1 MTHKIFLAAA
11 LLSASALFTA
21 SAFAGE
27 LKAEAPSSVLELFTS
42 QGCSSCPPANNFV
55 TRLADEPRLL
65 SLTYGVHYWDYL
77 GWKDTFAS
85 PEFTKR
91 QRAYGA
97 AFDTGN
103 VYTPQIVLNG
113 AAHSPRYSKKDVASM
128 QLKPNRPKLTLS
140 ETDGELTY
148 SFDEPSNYQV
158 VVVAYTGGTQEV
170 PVKRGENG
178 GRTLTL
184 SNVVTDVFPVAGGNT
199 DVEIKS
205 GTNYAVLVHD
215 PKTAKIVTAAV
226 YKAQ

>member
-1 MTHKIFLAAA
+1 MTYKTLLTTA
-11 LLSASALFTA
+11 LISIGAVMSP

-27 LKAEAPSSVLELFTS
+27 LKAEAPDAVVELFTS

-55 TRLADEPRLL
+55 TSLADDPDLL
-65 SLTYGVHYWDYL
+65 ALTYGVHYWDYL

-113 AAHSPRYSKKDVASM
+113 SAHSPRYTKKDVASM
-128 QLKPNRPKLTLS
+128 TLKTDRPKLTLADS
-140 ETDGELTY
+140 NGKLTY
-148 SFDEPSNYQV
+148 GFDGPDTDYKV
-158 VVVAYTGGTQEV
+158 VVVSYTEGPQSV

-178 GRTLTL
+178 GRTLTM
-184 SNVVTDVFPVAGGNT
+184 SNVVTKVSPAARGNT
-199 DVEIKS
+199 DVVIKS
-205 GTNYAVLVHD
+205 GTSYAVLAHD
-215 PKTAKIVTAAV
+215 RETAKIVTAAV
-226 YKAQ
+226 YTP